1 MFMKYQ
7 ALFFDFDDCLFATA
21 NDRTW
26 TTLQTLH
33 QNGYTA
39 ATWEI
44 ARSHLGQNTVD
55 RIMKTA
61 GLEDRAEGE
70 RLARLWDETNLRVG
84 YPTAYPYTGV
94 VETLKAL
101 DDHPMG
107 ICSASLSPVIEGV
120 LDRYKFSGYFQAV
133 IGKEKMKEPKPSP
146 KGLLDLCDSMDI
158 DPKRCLFVGDTP
170 GDVEAGAAAGMKTV
184 AVTYG
189 FGTRESLAEKN
200 PDRLIDW
207 FPDLVAIARRGL

>member
-1 MFMKYQ
+1 MKYQ

-33 QNGYTA
+33 QNGYTR
-39 ATWEI
+39 ATWEV

-55 RIMKTA
+55 RILKTA
-61 GLEDRAEGE
+61 GIEDRAEGE

-84 YPTAYPYTGV
+84 YPTAYPFTGV
-94 VETLKAL
+94 AETLKAL

-107 ICSASLSPVIEGV
+107 ICSASLTPVIEGV
-120 LDRYKFSGYFQAV
+120 LGRYNFTSYFKAV
-133 IGKEKMKEPKPSP
+133 IGKEKTPEPKPSP
-146 KGLLDLCDSMDI
+146 KGLFDLCETI
-158 DPKRCLFVGDTP
+158 GVDPASCLFVGDTP
-170 GDVEAGAAAGMKTV
+170 DDVQAGNAAGMMTV

-189 FGTRESLAEKN
+189 FGTRESLGEKK